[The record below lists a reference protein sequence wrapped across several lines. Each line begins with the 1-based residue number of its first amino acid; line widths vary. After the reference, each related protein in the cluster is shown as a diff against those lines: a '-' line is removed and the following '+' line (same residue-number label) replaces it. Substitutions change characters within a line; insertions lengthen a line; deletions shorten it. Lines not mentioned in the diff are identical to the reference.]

1 MMKMNINLLR
11 WGLLAL
17 NCAAIGLLGFAF
29 YDLFTGSPEAVSVR
43 LVDAK
48 DYELPPQT
56 YRPTGNQYQKIIS
69 DLYRQPPP
77 VRTAPV
83 KPETDPNMPLLN
95 GGPIGEWEITGI
107 IVSSAEG
114 NRFATIR
121 EKGQTSVIVPG
132 RTTRRVSSSRVRG
145 SSSRTSSRG
154 RTTRSSSSRAPVS
167 NQRVRLLEQG
177 KSARIDENI
186 FMVLEIDDSPR
197 RVLYEHN
204 GQRYTL
210 SAEEKTDPVLQQDG
224 SVMVLRGFSPE
235 EVELLGGATGRPGV
249 RAASPAIPTDV
260 RGTIKDQQGK
270 AVSGTEAKNPAATS
284 GRPTN
289 GSLRTPGLQQQNPAN
304 RSQLRGRGGRGLP
317 GADRTPPAK
326 KPASGVR
333 GRTSGSDEE
342 SRKQVEATLGIDLN
356 DSQGTIRR
364 LEELNRA
371 QGQPKP

>member
-1 MMKMNINLLR
+1 MKMNINLLR
-11 WGLLAL
+11 WGLLVL
-17 NCAAIGLLGFAF
+17 NFAAIGLLGFAF

-83 KPETDPNMPLLN
+83 KPETDPDMPLLN

-132 RTTRRVSSSRVRG
+132 RSTRTVSSSRVRG
-145 SSSRTSSRG
+145 SSRTSSRG
-154 RTTRSSSSRAPVS
+154 RTTRTPSRSSRAPVS

-186 FMVLEIDDSPR
+186 FMVLEIDDSPS

-210 SAEEKTDPVLQQDG
+210 SAEEKTDLVLQQDG
-224 SVMVLRGFSPE
+224 SVTVLRGFSPE
-235 EVELLGGATGRPGV
+235 EVELLGGATARPGV
-249 RAASPAIPTDV
+249 GAASPAIPTDV

-289 GSLRTPGLQQQNPAN
+289 GSLRTPGLQQQN

-326 KPASGVR
+326 KPATGIQ

-342 SRKQVEATLGIDLN
+342 SRKRVEATLGIDLN